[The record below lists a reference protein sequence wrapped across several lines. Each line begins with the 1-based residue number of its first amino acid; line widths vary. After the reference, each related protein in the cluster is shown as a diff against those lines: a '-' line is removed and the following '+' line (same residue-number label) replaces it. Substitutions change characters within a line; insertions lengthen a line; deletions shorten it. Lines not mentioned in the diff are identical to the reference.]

1 MKKTDL
7 ISLPFEPR
15 RTRTLDLKIG
25 FRAIAILL
33 IIGVSGIVLSY
44 LNVTGKWIIAAV
56 LMSIVPALVMLH
68 QYPFFGLLVW
78 LLLMPF
84 LLQSQ
89 SDASRQVYWIIH
101 RFLPLLSLIFLWV
114 ASAVGVRK
122 RSLPRLGYPEY
133 SMFAYILVSILS
145 IFLWHNDP
153 GATIIR
159 FYDLFIIPMILYLL
173 IRLFAPGEKS
183 LEFLVPIA
191 LFITISQVSIGF
203 LSWVYPSVL
212 PSAWLKYAGERTTGT
227 LGSVSV
233 FTTTIFFTG
242 LILLNVGFRSDK
254 KWKRYLFVSMFLLM
268 IYATFISYSRASWL
282 AGVLILGAL
291 VLMYPKFMVKL
302 IVILGVLGIILGSVF
317 LNSSEFQIAATRF
330 YSAESEQSALSR
342 LPVYVAAIRMF
353 QEKPIMGWGYD
364 NFDRYDRRYQAR
376 FGQLVNP
383 DEKDHTSHN
392 VYLTML
398 AEQGLI
404 GITAY
409 LLPFAILFFRSLKTL
424 PHLPKRGWFTD
435 KMLISLWLVILS
447 FFVVQNFAPMVVV
460 FGMGLNWI
468 VMGLIANYVHLY
480 GPGK

>member
-1 MKKTDL
+1 MKETDF
-7 ISLPFEPR
+7 IPLPFD
-15 RTRTLDLKIG
+15 TRYKRKLDLKVG
-25 FRAIAILL
+25 FRSIAILL

-44 LNVTGKWIIAAV
+44 LNVSGNWIIAAV
-56 LMSIVPALVMLH
+56 VMSIVPALILLH
-68 QYPFFGLLVW
+68 QYPFFGVLVW
-78 LLLMPF
+78 LMLMPF
-84 LLQSQ
+84 LLQTQ
-89 SDASRQVYWIIH
+89 SNTSRQVYWIIH

-114 ASAVGVRK
+114 GSAAGVRK
-122 RSLPRLGYPEY
+122 RSLPKLGYPEY
-133 SMFAYILVSILS
+133 SMVTYILISILS
-145 IFLWHNDP
+145 ILLWHNDP

-159 FYDLFIIPMILYLL
+159 FYDLFVVPMFLYLL

-183 LEFLVPIA
+183 MEFLVPIA
-191 LFITISQVSIGF
+191 LFITITQVTIG
-203 LSWVYPSVL
+203 LLAWYYPYML
-212 PSAWLKYAGERTTGT
+212 PSAWLQYAGERTTGS
-227 LGSVSV
+227 LQSVSV

-242 LILLNVGFRSDK
+242 LLLLNVGLRADK
-254 KWKRYLFVSMFLLM
+254 KWKRYLFVSMFFLM

-282 AGVLILGAL
+282 AGILILGAL
-291 VLMYPKFMVKL
+291 VLVYPKFMGKFLL
-302 IVILGVLGIILGSVF
+302 IAALLGILLGSV
-317 LNSSEFQIAATRF
+317 LLSTSGFQTAASRL
-330 YSAESEQSALSR
+330 YSDESEQSALSR
-342 LPVYVAAIRMF
+342 LPVYVAAVRMF

-364 NFDRYDRRYQAR
+364 NFDRYDRRYQSR

-398 AEQGLI
+398 AEQGLL
-404 GITAY
+404 GITSY

-424 PHLPKRGWFTD
+424 PNLPKRGWFTD

-460 FGMGLNWI
+460 FGMGLNWV

>member
-33 IIGVSGIVLSY
+33 IIGVFGIVLSY
-44 LNVTGKWIIAAV
+44 LNVSGNWMIAAV
-56 LMSIVPALVMLH
+56 LMSIVPALVLLH

-84 LLQSQ
+84 LLQTQ
-89 SDASRQVYWIIH
+89 SSISRQVYWIVH

-114 ASAVGVRK
+114 ASAAGVKK
-122 RSLPRLGYPEY
+122 RSLPKLGYPEY

-145 IFLWHNDP
+145 ILLWHNDP

-183 LEFLVPIA
+183 MELLVPVA
-191 LFITISQVSIGF
+191 LFITVTQVIIG
-203 LSWVYPSVL
+203 LVSWVNPSVL
-212 PSAWLKYAGERTTGT
+212 PSAWLDYAGERTTGS

-233 FTTTIFFTG
+233 YTTTIFFTG
-242 LILLNVGFRSDK
+242 LLLLNVGLRSDK

-282 AGVLILGAL
+282 AGILILGAL
-291 VLMYPKFMVKL
+291 VLIYPKFMGKL
-302 IVILGVLGIILGSVF
+302 ILIAGVLGIILGSVF
-317 LNSSEFQIAATRF
+317 LNSSEFQIAASRL
-330 YSAESEQSALSR
+330 YSDESEQSALSR
-342 LPVYVAAIRMF
+342 LPVYVAAVRMF
-353 QEKPIMGWGYD
+353 QEKPLMGWGYD

-398 AEQGLI
+398 AEQGLM
-404 GITAY
+404 GIISY

-480 GPGK
+480 GPG